1 MEAIVL
7 EQEDAAAEIVEAAVG
22 PLVLVSPRLPFLVL
36 LLLLL
41 LLLLLV
47 ESSSST
53 ITFGRSGGPE
63 FVEASSIGVPF
74 VPLRRRPLPYFRV
87 LDCVE
92 VNAPGNLTVLPPE
105 WWEFG

>member
-1 MEAIVL
+1 MELGL
-7 EQEDAAAEIVEAAVG
+7 EQEDAAAAAAEIVEATVG

-36 LLLLL
+36 LLLLW
-41 LLLLLV
+41 LV

-74 VPLRRRPLPYFRV
+74 VPLRRWPLPYFRV
-87 LDCVE
+87 LDCGE